1 VGVFSTLLMIGGVY
15 WIAVASPGPNFLLVS
30 QLALAGRGRL
40 GIHAGIGI
48 AVGSTIWAALAMAG
62 VAALLAHVAWIHTAI
77 RLAGAAYLVWFGI
90 KLLLSARASE
100 SAPRRLVSLPA
111 TDLAAFRSG
120 LFTNLTNPK
129 AGAFWTSVFS
139 SIFPAH
145 VPAWLF
151 IATGVMVP
159 CISGSWYIT
168 LGLLFG
174 SDRVQQRYLALRR
187 PIDAPCGA
195 ILVGLGV
202 SLATG
207 R

>member
-1 VGVFSTLLMIGGVY
+1 MFISGGLNDPRVTY
-15 WIAVASPGPNFLLVS
+15 WEPAKWAAKLRATRTDDNV
-30 QLALAGRGRL
+30 LAAQDQYGRGPWRQ
-40 GIHAGIGI
+40 IGP
-48 AVGSTIWAALAMAG
+48 V
-62 VAALLAHVAWIHTAI
+62 I
-77 RLAGAAYLVWFGI
+77 RLADAAYLVWFGI

-174 SDRVQQRYLALRR
+174 SDRVQQRYLVLRR